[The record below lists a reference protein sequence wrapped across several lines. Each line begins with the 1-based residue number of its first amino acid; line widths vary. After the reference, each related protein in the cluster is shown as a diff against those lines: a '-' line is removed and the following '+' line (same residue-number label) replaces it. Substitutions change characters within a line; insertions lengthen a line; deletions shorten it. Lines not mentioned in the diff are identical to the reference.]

1 MHPSSPQQTIVL
13 KFGTG
18 ILTLPDSPLLD
29 DAQFDALTA
38 AVAAVYEAGHRPI
51 VVSSGAVGAGLEAF
65 GLAERPDDTAMLQA
79 CAAVGQARLMHRYE
93 TLFRKFGLNVAQL
106 LVTNA
111 DFQTDK
117 RRSNFR
123 HTLLTLLRLP
133 RIIPIINENDS
144 VATEELRFGDND
156 ALSAGVAEL
165 AAVNQLI
172 LLTSTDGLSDANGT
186 LVPSVGSIDEA
197 LGHVR
202 AETGKF
208 SVGGM
213 RTKLEAVRHAT
224 EAGVTTVI
232 ASGRNAAQI
241 PELVAGGG
249 TGTRFPAAAR
259 AAR

>member
-1 MHPSSPQQTIVL
+1 MQPPPLHQTIVF

-29 DAQFDALTA
+29 EGQFDALTA
-38 AVAAVYEAGHRPI
+38 AVAAVHQAGHRPVI
-51 VVSSGAVGAGLEAF
+51 VSSGAVGAGLMAF
-65 GLAERPDDTAMLQA
+65 GLCERPTDTGMLQA

-93 TLFRKFGLNVAQL
+93 NLFRRFGLNVAQL

-111 DFQTDK
+111 DFQTET
-117 RRSNFR
+117 RRNNFR
-123 HTLLTLLRLP
+123 HTLVTLLGLP
-133 RIIPIINENDS
+133 DVIPIINENDS

-172 LLTSTDGLSDANGT
+172 LLTSADGLYDASGA
-186 LVPSVGSIDEA
+186 LVGSVAHIDEA
-197 LGHVR
+197 FAHVR
-202 AETGKF
+202 AETGRF

-213 RTKLEAVRHAT
+213 RTKLEAVRHAM

-232 ASGRNAAQI
+232 ANGRNPAQI
-241 PELVAGGG
+241 PDLVSGGG
-249 TGTRFPAAAR
+249 LGTRFAPLVR
-259 AAR
+259 TS